1 MADKNRREILTLIG
15 ASTVLVPMSALI
27 ASLPSR
33 ADDVPLVDENSVQ
46 ARNWEYA
53 DISSE
58 ADKSCSNCALYQ
70 GDVGSIVGPCPL
82 FPHMNVSVNALCN
95 AYSPSP
101 S

>member
-1 MADKNRREILTLIG
+1 MTDKNRRKILTFMG
-15 ASTVLVPMSALI
+15 ASTVMVPMTALI

-33 ADDVPLVDENSVQ
+33 ADDLPMVDENSVQ
-46 ARNWEYA
+46 AKNWEYA
-53 DISSE
+53 AISNE

-70 GDVGSIVGPCPL
+70 GDVDSTVGPCPL
-82 FPHMNVSVNALCN
+82 FPHMNVSVDALCN